1 MIIHA
6 RDLPADFRLEADIA
20 IVGAGPAG
28 ITLAHELMGS
38 GLTVLLLEAGGK
50 SPETTRLD
58 SYYGEVLDPARH
70 PPISL
75 YRVRGLGGTSTR
87 WGGRCIPLDP
97 IDLEARPHIPWS
109 GWPLDY
115 DELKQWYR
123 SAMAYC
129 EAGPFRFR
137 AGDAMDPSCGPM
149 VPGFSGANMTEDA
162 LERFSPP
169 TDFGKRYRRAFA
181 RSNEVALV
189 LSANCTGIVMAPNHQ
204 GVEGLSFATDPGH
217 RFTVKATRY
226 VLAAGALET
235 ARLMLAAKAGNDL
248 VGRFYMCHIEGK
260 AAVARFKPGSKIAFQ
275 YERDRDGIY
284 VRRHFSIPAE
294 IQRQRGL
301 TNVIMRF
308 EPPVIA
314 NPCHGNPVLSAMWL
328 SRTFLKPEYER
339 KMASCGYRSIEA
351 GGRGRNSPGRRALV
365 AHHVRNV
372 VLGTPGLARFGVDWT
387 VRHVLPTRKL
397 PYVAVR
403 GKDGAFTLDY
413 NAEQVPNPHSRVTLG
428 SDTDSFGL
436 PRLVVDWRAS
446 AQDVDSVVAAHS
458 LLAEQLEASGSGRLE
473 VDEAMIRE
481 GYNATGGHHI
491 GTTRMAGDASAGVVD
506 RHCRVFGVDN
516 LFVTGS
522 AVFTTSGYANPTLT
536 LVALAARLGEHLRQ
550 VAAVR
555 SATTATDMAR
565 AAE

>member
-1 MIIHA
+1 MIIDA
-6 RDLPADFRLEADIA
+6 RHLPADFHLEADIA
-20 IVGAGPAG
+20 IIGAGPAG

-50 SPETTRLD
+50 TPETARLD
-58 SYYGEVLDPARH
+58 SYRGEVLDPGRH

-97 IDLEARPHIPWS
+97 IDLESRPHIPWS

-115 DELKQWYR
+115 DELKPWYR
-123 SAMAYC
+123 RAMAYC

-137 AGDAMDPSCGPM
+137 AAEAMEPSCGPM
-149 VPGFSGANMTEDA
+149 VPDLPGKDMMDDA

-189 LSANCTGIVMAPNHQ
+189 LSANCTGLTMAPNHQ
-204 GVEGLSFATDPGH
+204 GVECLTFATDPEH
-217 RFTVKATRY
+217 RFTVKAGRY
-226 VLAAGALET
+226 VLAVGALET

-260 AAVARFKPGSKIAFQ
+260 AAVARFKSGTKVAFQ
-275 YERDRDGIY
+275 YERDRDGVY

-294 IQRQRGL
+294 VQRRRGL
-301 TNVIMRF
+301 TNVILRF

-314 NPCHGNPVLSAMWL
+314 DPGHRNAILSAMWL

-339 KMASCGYRSIEA
+339 KMASFGYRGIEV
-351 GGRGRNSPGRRALV
+351 GGRGKGSAGRRTLIAN
-365 AHHVRNV
+365 HVRNV
-372 VLGTPGLARFGVDWT
+372 ILDSPNLARFGLDWT
-387 VRHVLPTRKL
+387 VRHVLAARKL

-428 SDTDSFGL
+428 NDTDAFGL
-436 PRLVVDWRAS
+436 PRLVVDWRAC
-446 AQDVDSVVAAHS
+446 AQDIDSVVTAHG
-458 LLAEQLEASGSGRLE
+458 LLAEQLEASGNGRLE
-473 VDEAMIRE
+473 VDETAIRD

-491 GTTRMAGDASAGVVD
+491 GTTRMAEDASSGVVD

-522 AVFTTSGYANPTLT
+522 AVFATSGYANPTLT
-536 LVALAARLGEHLRQ
+536 LVALAARLAEHLRGQ
-550 VAAVR
+550 AVQ
-555 SATTATDMAR
+555 TTRNVVDMAE

>member
-1 MIIHA
+1 MIVDA
-6 RDLPADFRLEADIA
+6 RDVPADFRLEADIA

-28 ITLAHELMGS
+28 ITLAHELMGA
-38 GLTVLLLEAGGK
+38 GLTVLLLEAGGRTA
-50 SPETTRLD
+50 ETAQLD
-58 SYYGEVLDPARH
+58 SYDGEVLDPARH

-87 WGGRCIPLDP
+87 WGGRCVPFDP
-97 IDLEARPHIPWS
+97 IDLEPRPHIRWS

-115 DELKQWYR
+115 AELKQWYR
-123 SAMAYC
+123 PAMAYC

-137 AGDAMDPSCGPM
+137 AAEALGKSYAAM
-149 VPGFSGANMTEDA
+149 VPGFAGGDIAEDS

-181 RSNEVALV
+181 RSSKVTLV
-189 LSANCTGIVMAPNHQ
+189 LSANCIGMDMAANRQ
-204 GVEGLSFATDPGH
+204 GVEALRFATSPDH
-217 RFTVKATRY
+217 RFTVKAGRY
-226 VLAAGALET
+226 VLASGALET

-260 AAVARFKPGSKIAFQ
+260 AAVARFQPGTKVVFE
-275 YERDRDGIY
+275 YERDIDGVY

-294 IQRQRGL
+294 TQRRLGL
-301 TNVIMRF
+301 TNVILRF

-314 NPCHGNPVLSAMWL
+314 DPCHGNPVLSAMWL

-339 KMASCGYRSIEA
+339 KMASFGYRSITI
-351 GGRGRNSPGRRALV
+351 GGPHSPVTR
-365 AHHVRNV
+365 HVRNV
-372 VLGTPGLARFGVDWT
+372 ALGAPGLARFGLDWI
-387 VRHVLPTRKL
+387 VRHVLAARKL

-413 NAEQVPNPHSRVTLG
+413 NAEQVPNPDSRITL
-428 SDTDSFGL
+428 SDETDLFGL

-446 AQDVDSVVAAHS
+446 PQDIDGAIAAHR
-458 LLAEQLEASGSGRLE
+458 LLAEQLEQSGSGRLE
-473 VDEAMIRE
+473 VDEAAIRN
-481 GYNATGGHHI
+481 GYNAAGGHHI
-491 GTTRMAGDASAGVVD
+491 GTTRMAEDAASGVVD

-516 LFVTGS
+516 LFIAGS
-522 AVFTTSGYANPTLT
+522 AVFATSGYANPTLT
-536 LVALAARLGEHLRQ
+536 LVALAARLAHHLREL
-550 VAAVR
+550 AAIH
-555 SATTATDMAR
+555 TTPPLADMVE